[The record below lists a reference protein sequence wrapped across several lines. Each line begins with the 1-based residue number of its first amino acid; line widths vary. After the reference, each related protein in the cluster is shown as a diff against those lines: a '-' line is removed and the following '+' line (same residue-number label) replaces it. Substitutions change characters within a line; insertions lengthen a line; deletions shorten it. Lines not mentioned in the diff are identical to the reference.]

1 MIKRT
6 KLTTMADFRALVAKR
21 EAKQAQL
28 DADYQDYMNAPTASR
43 FAVCSDADV
52 LDMWGR
58 DINEHGRPLS
68 DYEGASLLEAWVERF
83 DCLPPGLTS
92 RSRAQVQG
100 TGVEPPSPPSPAAR
114 LEDVPTDTMLSTREV
129 VRLAG
134 VSASWLYRAVRRN
147 RFPPQYKLPTG
158 RKGWKAIDVQEW
170 LRGLQVD
177 PRELADRRRL
187 PNVKR

>member
-21 EAKQAQL
+21 EAAQAQL
-28 DADYQDYMNAPTASR
+28 DHDYREHMNAPTAAR
-43 FAVCSDADV
+43 FADCSDADV
-52 LDMWGR
+52 LDMWQSG
-58 DINEHGRPLS
+58 INEHGRTLS

-83 DCLPPGLTS
+83 DCLPPGLVS
-92 RSRAQVQG
+92 RSMVRPMVPDARG
-100 TGVEPPSPPSPAAR
+100 ETPPSR
-114 LEDVPTDTMLSTREV
+114 LEDVQADTMLSTGEV

-134 VSASWLYRAVRRN
+134 VSPSWLYRAERKG
-147 RFPPQYKLPTG
+147 RFPPRYRLPTG
-158 RKGWKAIDVQEW
+158 RKGWKAGDVQEW

-187 PNVKR
+187 PNVRR